1 MPQTVFR
8 TIVRILALS
17 ALLAAPALAQHSPDQ
32 VQINHDI
39 VLDPGVKARDLV
51 CVNCSIFVRGETAG
65 DVVAI
70 HGNVVIEPGG
80 HVAGGVTTVLGDLRL
95 QNTAQVGGDAVTVGG
110 IVRRE
115 PEATVGG
122 NVTALGGA
130 GWTLLIVFLPL
141 AFVGAMAALIVWLI
155 ARARRPAPIAA

>member
-1 MPQTVFR
+1 MPQTLLR
-8 TIVRILALS
+8 AMLRILSVSVLF
-17 ALLAAPALAQHSPDQ
+17 AAPALAQHNPDQ

-39 VLDPGVKARDLV
+39 VLDPGVKAGDLV

-65 DVVAI
+65 DVVAV

-80 HVAGGVTTVLGDLRL
+80 HVGGGVTTVLGDLRL

-130 GWTLLIVFLPL
+130 GWTVLIVLLPL
-141 AFVGAMAALIVWLI
+141 AFVGGIVALIVWMI